1 MLITSLRGWFFHW
14 GKLPEF
20 DTLWDFLSFPEG
32 IYIDGDSCQRAIRVD
47 VKVCD
52 PRRTMKIKVLL
63 IRTRV
68 SNNDV
73 FEQVRVRHVDSDALA
88 G

>member
-1 MLITSLRGWFFHW
+1 MLITSLRGWFFDR
-14 GKLPEF
+14 GKLPDF

-32 IYIDGDSCQRAIRVD
+32 IYINGNSCQGAVRVD
-47 VKVCD
+47 LEVCD
-52 PRRTMKIKVLL
+52 THRTMKIEDLL

-73 FEQVRVRHVDSDALA
+73 FEQVRVRHVDSDALT